1 MSNPRPHPD
10 VRRAPSRRE
19 RGPLPGACSGVPFQ
33 GAPSGVRGAA
43 KTRRSATQ
51 RGQALVLIALAFV
64 GLASFI
70 GLAVDSGI
78 LFTQIG
84 HLRRAV
90 DSAAL
95 AAANQF
101 REGRTVGELTSAA
114 TQFINLNG
122 VNTGTAE
129 VFICEEPFGPGPY
142 SPAHDPT
149 LCPALGSGDPYR
161 KFVRVEAEVL
171 VNFAFLPIIGIYSFP
186 IQASA
191 VSEAASIDVVLVV
204 DTSSSMS
211 FDLCR
216 DGIDNDEDGVI
227 DDCNGFPQPQN
238 GPVPDSDPAT
248 CNLNRFLADDVV
260 GDDPGLPP
268 DGDREDD
275 CHPFEEVRDATE
287 ALLSRMYFPYDRMA
301 VVTFANVGSR
311 QLHLAD
317 GDNVLDV
324 FNTLE
329 ALEVSPDPGNP
340 PCDFSGGDPRGC
352 TNTNTSEGLLIGG
365 NYFGDPNADGTAVPG
380 EIREEAVWILIV
392 LGDGGAN
399 ALRDPAYPVADRQG
413 WICPNSLGPDQ
424 PTWVQPFCR
433 DPLASTRHSFG
444 NAEYDADDA
453 ARDAADFVGCPD
465 AFSPQPAGCPA
476 PGQGA
481 VIFSIGLGD
490 LVIDNPCWPGY
501 GGSCDPDLGE
511 RLLRYA
517 AGVGDDGNPASPG
530 DPCNGAASGTDCGN
544 YYFAP
549 TGSGLIRVF
558 EAIASRIFTR
568 LTQ

>member
-1 MSNPRPHPD
+1 
-10 VRRAPSRRE
+10 
-19 RGPLPGACSGVPFQ
+19 
-33 GAPSGVRGAA
+33 
-43 KTRRSATQ
+43 
-51 RGQALVLIALAFV
+51 LVLIALAFV

-101 REGRTVGELTSAA
+101 REGRTVGELTAAA
-114 TQFINLNG
+114 TQFINLNS
-122 VNTGTAE
+122 VTTGTAE

-171 VNFAFLPIIGIYSFP
+171 VEFAFLPILGIYTFP
-186 IQASA
+186 IHASA

-204 DTSSSMS
+204 DVSSSMS

-216 DGIDNDEDGVI
+216 DLIDNDEDGVI

-238 GPVPDSDPAT
+238 GPIPDSDPDT
-248 CNLNRFLADDVV
+248 CNLNRFNTDDAV
-260 GDDPGLPP
+260 GDDPGPPP

-301 VVTFANVGSR
+301 VVTFANVGAR

-317 GDNVLDV
+317 GDNVPDV

-329 ALEVSPDPGNP
+329 SLEVAAEPGNP
-340 PCDFSGGDPRGC
+340 PCDFGAGDPRGC
-352 TNTNTSEGLLIGG
+352 TNTNTAEGLLLGG
-365 NYFGDPNADGTAVPG
+365 NYFGDPNADGTLAPG

-399 ALRDPAYPVADRQG
+399 ALRDPTYPVIDRQG
-413 WICPNSLGPDQ
+413 WICPNSLGVGQ

-433 DPLASTRHSFG
+433 DPLASTRHAFG
-444 NAEYDADDA
+444 NSDYDADDA

-465 AFSPQPAGCPA
+465 AFSVQPAACPA

-517 AGVGDDGNPASPG
+517 AGVGDDGDPVTPG
-530 DPCNGAASGTDCGN
+530 DPCNGAATGTDCGN

-549 TGSGLIRVF
+549 TGAGLLRVF